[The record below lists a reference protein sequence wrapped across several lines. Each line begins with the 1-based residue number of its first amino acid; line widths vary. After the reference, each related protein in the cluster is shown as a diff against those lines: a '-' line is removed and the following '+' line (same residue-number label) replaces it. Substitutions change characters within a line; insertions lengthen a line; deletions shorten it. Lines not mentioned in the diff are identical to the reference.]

1 MILDDDFI
9 LFENEL
15 KTKRNVK
22 WIERQKR
29 LTRNKRDY
37 ISDHKYSKRDLINEM
52 DNDPLWPQMWY
63 LNRELTQSLP
73 DMNVTG
79 AWALGY
85 SGKGVSVTFLDDG
98 LERDH
103 PDLMQNYDPKASYD
117 ANNND
122 NDPMPRYDPTNENK
136 FVLRGGGV
144 VSFLRKYFYFVFFS
158 KTWHTMCW
166 RSCSGCK

>member
-15 KTKRNVK
+15 KTRRSVK

-37 ISDHKYSKRDLINEM
+37 ISEHKYSKRDLINNM

-63 LNRELTQSLP
+63 LNREITLNLP

-79 AWALGY
+79 AWSLGY

-122 NDPMPRYDPTNENK
+122 LDPMPRYDPTNENK
-136 FVLRGGGV
+136 FVN
-144 VSFLRKYFYFVFFS
+144 
-158 KTWHTMCW
+158 
-166 RSCSGCK
+166 